1 MFKEKSSKKKYIS
14 DNNEVF
20 TLDAM
25 HNNIIKKFE
34 LTNKDKENYK
44 ILLLDL
50 EAQSNLIMENIE
62 TYKSIHTNDKEYVN
76 NLWTSNIIIREK
88 IIELKNNIK
97 ELDSYNEVEYYKN
110 TSYILFQYYDTVEK
124 QSNIS
129 NTHTSISN
137 GICISSSELLS
148 RQPKIYKN
156 DSKKKRSSVSATTI
170 NVLDALNNLNMENN
184 LISDNKRHEH
194 IDNNK
199 SNNCLNSPYSFSN
212 FSNFSNFTNFTNFN
226 SPQNLNPN
234 TSATNYQNNENNQN
248 NQNIY
253 NYSNSISSVKENM
266 IDKSSL
272 VDKYMSIINKKYVR
286 NVEEEDIEICKN
298 CKNQMTCLQHDA
310 IIICNICGYQELLL
324 VEQNRPILK
333 QNTKDTSH
341 FSYKRINHFREWCN
355 QVQGKESTDIP
366 DEIFEKI
373 LTEIKKEKIVDT
385 KTITYNKMRD
395 ILKRLRINKYYE
407 HINYIINRINGIP
420 TPQFSQELEDK
431 LCNMFRNIQAPFL
444 KHCPKDRKNF
454 LSYSYVLYKFFQILG
469 LNEYLKYFPL
479 LKSREKLYVQD
490 QIWKKICLELNYEII
505 PSL

>member
-1 MFKEKSSKKKYIS
+1 
-14 DNNEVF
+14 
-20 TLDAM
+20 M

-34 LTNKDKENYK
+34 LTNKDKENCK
-44 ILLLDL
+44 ILLYDFEL
-50 EAQSNLIMENIE
+50 QSNLIMQNIE
-62 TYKSIHTNDKEYVN
+62 AFKNIQDSKEHIN
-76 NLWTSNIIIREK
+76 SLWTSNIIIREK

-97 ELDSYNEVEYYKN
+97 DLETYNEIEYYKN

-129 NTHTSISN
+129 NTHASISK
-137 GICISSSELLS
+137 GVCISSSELLS

-170 NVLDALNNLNMENN
+170 NVLDALNNLNAVPSLVSNN
-184 LISDNKRHEH
+184 NSNSNNNNSDNKQEKHTTQNALVDN
-194 IDNNK
+194 INIQSDNKDNNNNQANNTYEY
-199 SNNCLNSPYSFSN
+199 SNNYSKE
-212 FSNFSNFTNFTNFN
+212 
-226 SPQNLNPN
+226 PN
-234 TSATNYQNNENNQN
+234 
-248 NQNIY
+248 
-253 NYSNSISSVKENM
+253 V

-373 LTEIKKEKIVDT
+373 LTEIKKEKIIDA

-490 QIWKKICLELNYEII
+490 QIWKKICIELNYEII

>member
-1 MFKEKSSKKKYIS
+1 MFIEKSSKKKYIS

-44 ILLLDL
+44 ILLCDL
-50 EAQSNLIMENIE
+50 ELQSNLIMENIE
-62 TYKSIHTNDKEYVN
+62 TNKNLQDKEYIN

-97 ELDSYNEVEYYKN
+97 ELESYNEIEYYKN

-129 NTHTSISN
+129 NTHASISN

-170 NVLDALNNLNMENN
+170 NVLDALNNLNIENIENN
-184 LISDNKRHEH
+184 LISDNKQSKNSDLNNTYDYSANYK
-194 IDNNK
+194 DN
-199 SNNCLNSPYSFSN
+199 
-212 FSNFSNFTNFTNFN
+212 
-226 SPQNLNPN
+226 
-234 TSATNYQNNENNQN
+234 
-248 NQNIY
+248 
-253 NYSNSISSVKENM
+253 V

-373 LTEIKKEKIVDT
+373 LTEIKKEKIIDT

-420 TPQFSQELEDK
+420 TPQFSQDLEDK

>member
-44 ILLLDL
+44 ILLCDL
-50 EAQSNLIMENIE
+50 ELQSNLIMENIE
-62 TYKSIHTNDKEYVN
+62 TYKSLQDKEYIN

-97 ELDSYNEVEYYKN
+97 ELDSYNEIEYYKN

-129 NTHTSISN
+129 NTHASISN

-170 NVLDALNNLNMENN
+170 NVLDALNNLNIENIENN
-184 LISDNKRHEH
+184 LISDNKQSKNSDLNNTYDYSANYK
-194 IDNNK
+194 DN
-199 SNNCLNSPYSFSN
+199 
-212 FSNFSNFTNFTNFN
+212 
-226 SPQNLNPN
+226 
-234 TSATNYQNNENNQN
+234 
-248 NQNIY
+248 
-253 NYSNSISSVKENM
+253 V

-373 LTEIKKEKIVDT
+373 LTEIKKEKIIDT

-420 TPQFSQELEDK
+420 TPQFSQDLEDK

>member
-34 LTNKDKENYK
+34 VTNKDKENYK
-44 ILLLDL
+44 ILLCDL
-50 EAQSNLIMENIE
+50 ENQSNLIMENIE
-62 TYKSIHTNDKEYVN
+62 TFKSIHDKEYIN

-170 NVLDALNNLNMENN
+170 NVLDALNNLNIENN
-184 LISDNKRHEH
+184 LISDNKQSKNSD
-194 IDNNK
+194 INNI
-199 SNNCLNSPYSFSN
+199 N
-212 FSNFSNFTNFTNFN
+212 
-226 SPQNLNPN
+226 NLN
-234 TSATNYQNNENNQN
+234 NNQIN
-248 NQNIY
+248 PYTYTNANP
-253 NYSNSISSVKENM
+253 YSNSYSNNSTNTYEYSNSVKDNI

-298 CKNQMTCLQHDA
+298 CKNPMTCLQHDA

-420 TPQFSQELEDK
+420 TPQFSQDLEDK

>member
-34 LTNKDKENYK
+34 LTNKDKEGFK
-44 ILLLDL
+44 ILLQDL

-62 TYKSIHTNDKEYVN
+62 IRKNIQSIDKDREYMN
-76 NLWTSNIIIREK
+76 SLWTSNIIIREK

-129 NTHTSISN
+129 NTHASISN
-137 GICISSSELLS
+137 GVCISASELLS

-170 NVLDALNNLNMENN
+170 NVLDALNNLNTENN
-184 LISDNKRHEH
+184 STSDSDKSGDTGIGNNVNA
-194 IDNNK
+194 ID
-199 SNNCLNSPYSFSN
+199 YSK
-212 FSNFSNFTNFTNFN
+212 
-226 SPQNLNPN
+226 
-234 TSATNYQNNENNQN
+234 
-248 NQNIY
+248 
-253 NYSNSISSVKENM
+253 SVKENA

-298 CKNQMTCLQHDA
+298 CKNHMTCLQHDA
-310 IIICNICGYQELLL
+310 IIICNLCGYQELLL

>member
-34 LTNKDKENYK
+34 ITNKDKENYK
-44 ILLLDL
+44 ILLGDF
-50 EAQSNLIMENIE
+50 EVQSNLIMENIE
-62 TYKSIHTNDKEYVN
+62 ILKNIQDKEYIN
-76 NLWTSNIIIREK
+76 NLWSSNIIIREK

-97 ELDSYNEVEYYKN
+97 ELETYNEVEYYKN

-129 NTHTSISN
+129 NTHASISN
-137 GICISSSELLS
+137 GVCISSSELLS

-156 DSKKKRSSVSATTI
+156 YSKKKRSSVSATTI
-170 NVLDALNNLNMENN
+170 NVLDALNNLNIETNTANN
-184 LISDNKRHEH
+184 AHNNAGNAPNNAHNNADNAHNNA
-194 IDNNK
+194 DNAH
-199 SNNCLNSPYSFSN
+199 NNADNA
-212 FSNFSNFTNFTNFN
+212 
-226 SPQNLNPN
+226 PN
-234 TSATNYQNNENNQN
+234 NAPNNAHNNADN
-248 NQNIY
+248 AY
-253 NYSNSISSVKENM
+253 MKDTV

-286 NVEEEDIEICKN
+286 NVEDEDIEICKN

-373 LTEIKKEKIVDT
+373 LTEIKKEKILDT

-490 QIWKKICLELNYEII
+490 QIWKKICGELNYEII

>member
-1 MFKEKSSKKKYIS
+1 MFKEKSSKKKYIC

-44 ILLLDL
+44 ILLQDL
-50 EAQSNLIMENIE
+50 EAQSNLIMDNIGVCRNAAVAA
-62 TYKSIHTNDKEYVN
+62 IADKEYVN
-76 NLWTSNIIIREK
+76 ILWTSNIIIREK

-129 NTHTSISN
+129 NTHASISN

-170 NVLDALNNLNMENN
+170 NVLDALNNLSSENN
-184 LISDNKRHEH
+184 LGGGGSGESDNKRLC
-194 IDNNK
+194 DYLNN
-199 SNNCLNSPYSFSN
+199 SNSPNMFVSS
-212 FSNFSNFTNFTNFN
+212 SSG
-226 SPQNLNPN
+226 S
-234 TSATNYQNNENNQN
+234 S
-248 NQNIY
+248 
-253 NYSNSISSVKENM
+253 SSVKENA

-373 LTEIKKEKIVDT
+373 LTEIKKEKIMDT

>member
-1 MFKEKSSKKKYIS
+1 MFKEKSSKKKYIC

-50 EAQSNLIMENIE
+50 EAQSNLIMDNIGVCRNAA
-62 TYKSIHTNDKEYVN
+62 TANAANAANADKEYVN
-76 NLWTSNIIIREK
+76 ILWTSNIVIRER

-129 NTHTSISN
+129 NTHASISN
-137 GICISSSELLS
+137 GVCISSSELLS

-170 NVLDALNNLNMENN
+170 NVLDALNNLSSGGSGSGENN
-184 LISDNKRHEH
+184 LGCGSGGGASGN
-194 IDNNK
+194 NNK
-199 SNNCLNSPYSFSN
+199 HPCPYPNMLANNHNH
-212 FSNFSNFTNFTNFN
+212 
-226 SPQNLNPN
+226 
-234 TSATNYQNNENNQN
+234 
-248 NQNIY
+248 
-253 NYSNSISSVKENM
+253 SVKESV

-373 LTEIKKEKIVDT
+373 LTEIKKEKIIDT